1 MFLHSFK
8 YAFKSLLKCRA
19 LMFWT
24 LAFPF
29 ILATLFNL
37 AFARLHD
44 YEVFGAINIAVVD
57 DDAYRENEIF
67 KEAITSLSEGDERIF
82 NAKYTDQDKA
92 EQLLG
97 DEEIDGYIY
106 IKDDIPHVKIKQN
119 GTNQTVITTAV
130 SEIEQSSKMI
140 EDIATAKI
148 TEEATS
154 GNMPNVEQIYK
165 DAVKTVTDSE
175 ANIRNDSREMNM
187 MSIEFYTLIAMACM
201 QGAMLSSEMINRCM
215 PNISSRGKRV
225 AIAPT
230 KKGIVIGSNLLA
242 CYLILLFALGAL
254 IFFMKFVLGVE
265 FGTNL
270 ALIFALAA
278 AGGLAAT
285 MLGMCVSILFKT
297 NDGAKNLIILCI
309 TMIGCLFAGMF
320 GGQKGFFDNLCPVIN
335 KVSPV
340 GMITDG
346 FYALY
351 YYEDSAR
358 FLSNLAG
365 LLIVTAIFLILS
377 IRGLRRQ
384 RYDSI

>member
-8 YAFKSLLKCRA
+8 YAFKTLLKCKA

-44 YEVFGAINIAVVD
+44 YEVFDAINIAVVD

-67 KEAITSLSEGDERIF
+67 KETITSLSEGDKKIF
-82 NAKYTDQDKA
+82 NTEYTDQDKA

-165 DAVKTVTDSE
+165 DAVKTVTESE

-230 KKGIVIGSNLLA
+230 KKGVVIGSNLLA
-242 CYLILLFALGAL
+242 CYSILLFALGAL
-254 IFFMKFVLGVE
+254 IFFMKFALGVE

-270 ALIFALAA
+270 ALIFTLAA

-285 MLGMCVSILFKT
+285 MLGMCISILFKT